1 TIILLHRRDV
11 GSKSRVSIHLL
22 PQTLILISF
31 TFVFLKASLIQS
43 YTIYIYFCFSLARRW
58 KSQYKKVTI
67 PILEIILPTYSNIY
81 IPLFSG
87 KWLALI

>member
-1 TIILLHRRDV
+1 TIILLRRLDV
-11 GSKSRVSIHLL
+11 GSNSRVSIHLL

-43 YTIYIYFCFSLARRW
+43 YTIYINCQW

-67 PILEIILPTYSNIY
+67 PILKIILPTYSNIY
-81 IPLFSG
+81 ISCY
-87 KWLALI
+87 